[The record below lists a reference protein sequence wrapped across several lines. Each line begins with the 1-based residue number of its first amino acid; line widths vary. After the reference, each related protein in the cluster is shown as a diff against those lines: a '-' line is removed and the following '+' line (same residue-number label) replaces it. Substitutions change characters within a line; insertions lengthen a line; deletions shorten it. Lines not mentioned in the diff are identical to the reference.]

1 MEKKF
6 HFDFATTQEVIKKIG
21 FIDSFKGKWGSI
33 QREENK
39 YLKELKKLATIQS
52 IGSSTRIEGATL
64 SNEEIATLIENLKIN
79 KLETRDE
86 QEAIGYHEV
95 LEVVLDEY
103 DGILLTES
111 NISSLHNLLL
121 KFSSKDSS
129 HRGKYKKSSNKVV
142 ATYPGGEQRII
153 FNTTD
158 PFLVKKEMEDLLI
171 WYNEEIRKGTMHP
184 LFCIAGFVYEFLS
197 IHPFQDGN
205 GRLSRLLT
213 TLLLL
218 KADYDF
224 MKYASMEIEIE
235 KRKKQYYNA
244 LMNGQQNRRTER
256 EIISEWVLF
265 FLTTLEAAIQK
276 LEIRYAEIKDKKSY
290 LNDRQTKVLVF
301 IEQNEPVKISDVISS
316 LTEFTPYTL
325 KKDMKY
331 LTEEGLL
338 KKLGKARATIYV
350 INDKK
355 KMAEANNG

>member
-6 HFDFATTQEVIKKIG
+6 HFDFATTQEIIKKIG
-21 FIDSFKGKWGSI
+21 FIDSFKGKWESI

-86 QEAIGYHEV
+86 QEAIGYYEV

-111 NISSLHNLLL
+111 NISSLQNLLL
-121 KFSSKDSS
+121 RFSNKDSS
-129 HRGKYKKSSNKVV
+129 HRGKYKKLSNKVV

-171 WYNEEIRKGTMHP
+171 WYNEEIRKGAMHP
-184 LFCIAGFVYEFLS
+184 LFCIGGFVYEFLS

-213 TLLLL
+213 SLLLL
-218 KADYDF
+218 QNGYDF
-224 MKYASMEIEIE
+224 IQYISFENQIEHSKKKYYQVLMKA
-235 KRKKQYYNA
+235 
-244 LMNGQQNRRTER
+244 QQHRGTSK
-256 EIISEWVLF
+256 EIISDWILY
-265 FLTTLEAAIQK
+265 FLGSIESMIGK
-276 LEIRYAEIKDKKSY
+276 LENKYERYKAVGPY
-290 LNDRQTKVLVF
+290 LNQRQKDIVAF
-301 IEQNEPVKISDVISS
+301 IEEKEPVKVGDIDKYLKAYSIHSI
-316 LTEFTPYTL
+316 
-325 KKDMKY
+325 KKDLQY
-331 LTEEGLL
+331 LYQENVID
-338 KKLGKARATIYV
+338 KLGKGRGTTYFSLK
-350 INDKK
+350 NK
-355 KMAEANNG
+355 EEE